1 MEIDKRSDIISK
13 MDDDIK
19 QKDKSIKSLNS
30 DLKILNENI
39 SKNKDE
45 LMGLEQELNS
55 MRKDLEKMLNGEEFT
70 KRGIST
76 LKDLDER
83 IRRFG
88 SIADETQSRMYDF
101 EEKENEKKNKIE
113 FSEAFFDLIVYAS
126 DNDRRDLNLAAEEI
140 LNSIQKNKLATDDI
154 SKSAISTLMSIANM
168 QIPVVID

>member
-113 FSEAFFDLIVYAS
+113 FPEAFFDLIVYAS
-126 DNDRRDLNLAAEEI
+126 DNDRRGLKLVAEEI
-140 LNSIQKNKLATDDI
+140 FKFHLEK
-154 SKSAISTLMSIANM
+154 
-168 QIPVVID
+168 